1 MAKNSTKIEVDLK
14 KLIEVFDERNTKY
27 QGHTAAI
34 SVILGEDLNTALF
47 THYLKNVEKEK
58 NVEILPY
65 KVKTGWPGGHGPQL
79 DRWIKVGIHDYTNSE
94 NIVIIEWADKIYS
107 LLPDDYIKIIFT
119 HTGKYKRKITIK

>member
-79 DRWIKVGIHDYTNSE
+79 DRWIKVGKTFYQTEIKNWCCFQIGGY
-94 NIVIIEWADKIYS
+94 K
-107 LLPDDYIKIIFT
+107 LLLL
-119 HTGKYKRKITIK
+119 